1 MSISTEVRRMEYT
14 GNGTVGPFAYTFR
27 VFAGTDLAVY
37 VAGILKTFGTHYT
50 VSNVGIPTGGN
61 VTFTAGNEP
70 ANGASVILLGN
81 TPNTQTTE
89 LQEQGPFP
97 AQTVE
102 DMADRGV
109 ILAQQVDE
117 RVDRAPT
124 LPAYS
129 PQGPVTLD
137 ELVSGKV
144 ARAAASLDRIE
155 WVDFTSAGTY
165 VDPVTTRGDM
175 IRGNASGDQER
186 FAKGAFGAILAMD
199 ANYPG
204 WQAAGANGNVVVY
217 DSSQTRGIKA
227 IPIAP
232 RGYIF
237 GLTMSN
243 YAGDATND
251 IDITAGDCAEDNSSV
266 LTRALISPGALTKQL
281 DVAWAVGTNQGMRDT
296 GAIANGTWHIWA
308 IRRSDT
314 GVSDILASLSA
325 TAPTMP
331 TNYDQKRRVGAI
343 LREAAALV
351 AFVQYGNYFWR
362 KSSVQDVSVGNP
374 GTAAVT
380 RTLSVP
386 TGFRVGAFGYMRAG
400 GHATLEVEGYLRD
413 LAQNDDTPGGGA
425 GGQAWSPPGNVQ
437 GVFQFGPVW
446 TNTSAQI
453 RSRLSA
459 SDANTTLMVDT
470 HGWIDSRGRDE

>member
-37 VAGILKTFGTHYT
+37 VAGVLKTFGTHYT

-61 VTFTAGNEP
+61 VTFTVGNEP

-124 LPAYS
+124 LLPS
-129 PQGPVTLD
+129 SLQGPITLD
-137 ELVSGKV
+137 ELVAGKV
-144 ARAAASLDRIE
+144 ARASASQDRIE
-155 WVDFTSAGTY
+155 WVTFVVAGTY

-175 IRGNASGDQER
+175 IRGNASGAQER
-186 FAKGAFGAILAMD
+186 FAKGAAGAILAMD
-199 ANYPG
+199 ANDPG

-232 RGYIF
+232 RGYLF
-237 GLTMSN
+237 GLIMSN
-243 YAGDATND
+243 NAGDATND
-251 IDITAGDCAEDNSSV
+251 IDI
-266 LTRALISPGALTKQL
+266 RP
-281 DVAWAVGTNQGMRDT
+281 
-296 GAIANGTWHIWA
+296 
-308 IRRSDT
+308 
-314 GVSDILASLSA
+314 
-325 TAPTMP
+325 
-331 TNYDQKRRVGAI
+331 
-343 LREAAALV
+343 
-351 AFVQYGNYFWR
+351 
-362 KSSVQDVSVGNP
+362 VSVP
-374 GTAAVT
+374 RKT
-380 RTLSVP
+380 P
-386 TGFRVGAFGYMRAG
+386 TFSRA
-400 GHATLEVEGYLRD
+400 R
-413 LAQNDDTPGGGA
+413 
-425 GGQAWSPPGNVQ
+425 
-437 GVFQFGPVW
+437 
-446 TNTSAQI
+446 
-453 RSRLSA
+453 
-459 SDANTTLMVDT
+459 
-470 HGWIDSRGRDE
+470 